1 MTDEEFQEREACLA
15 DELRSMKEA
24 EANGW
29 VDPQVAENVRLKLLF
44 FAKGGDVDGAA
55 EREPSGPGESLRIS
69 VRGASRGGRIVS
81 RFLALEAL
89 DPKAAERCAAAAS
102 DEASAPPFPVA
113 GCELVA
119 DQVFSLGEAFVRTT
133 GAVEFAHL
141 GSVSLV
147 AMPDPSNRRLRER
160 IKGVVGECRFFR
172 SRAESLQA
180 LIDHAVDERAKGVA
194 S

>member
-29 VDPQVAENVRLKLLF
+29 VDPQVAENVRLKLDS
-44 FAKGGDVDGAA
+44 FAKGGEKDG
-55 EREPSGPGESLRIS
+55 
-69 VRGASRGGRIVS
+69 SRGGRIVS

-147 AMPDPSNRRLRER
+147 AMPDPTNRRLRER
-160 IKGVVGECRFFR
+160 ITGVVGECRFFR
-172 SRAESLQA
+172 ARAEALQA